1 MTSYQLVAIDLDGT
15 LLDSQTHAI
24 SPTNADAVRRVHNQG
39 IQIVLASG
47 RRYATLVDFARQLD
61 LPQETPLVAYNG
73 ALIRTLG
80 GETWYHRPLPADLA
94 AKIVREYQADHQLNY
109 YLNDEWY
116 SRQETAWS
124 RLYQKRTGSIPHMVG
139 DLTRFDDQTP
149 TKILL
154 IDTCEITDAL
164 LPKVQ
169 AEFGEALYITKTED
183 EYLEFMN
190 NGVSKAV
197 ALTHVAERL
206 GLDASQCV
214 AFGDSYN
221 DISMIKWAGLGI
233 AMGNGRDELKQVA
246 DAIAPPA
253 DDDGVATML
262 SELFPKVR
270 EEQEPIPSR

>member
-116 SRQETAWS
+116 SRQETSWS
-124 RLYQKRTGSIPHMVG
+124 RLYQKRTGSVPHMVG
-139 DLTRFDDQTP
+139 DLTRFDGQTP

-206 GLDASQCV
+206 GLDAAQCV

-246 DAIAPPA
+246 DAVAPPA
-253 DDDGVATML
+253 DDNGVATML
-262 SELFPKVR
+262 NELFPKG
-270 EEQEPIPSR
+270 